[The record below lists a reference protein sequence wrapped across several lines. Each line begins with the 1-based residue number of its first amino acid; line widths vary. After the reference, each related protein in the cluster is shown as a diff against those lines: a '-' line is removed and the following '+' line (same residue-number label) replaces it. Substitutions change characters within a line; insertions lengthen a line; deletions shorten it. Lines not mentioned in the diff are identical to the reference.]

1 MDWRGRQGSSNVE
14 DRRGLV
20 VKGAA
25 GLGGFGIILYIVLT
39 LLGVDPGSIIGG
51 GGAPQTNINPPK
63 QTQQYQENA
72 TEKELRQ
79 FVSVVF
85 KDTEDVWTEV
95 FAREGEKYQ
104 KPTLVLYTEA
114 TQSACGVGQSG
125 MGPFYCP
132 QDKKVYL
139 DLSFYQDMRTKF
151 KAPGDFALAYVIAHE
166 VGHHVQNQ
174 LGIMDKVQR
183 LRGQLSEK
191 EYNQL
196 SVRLEL
202 QADYFAGVWAK
213 YMQGK
218 GYLEIGDVEE
228 AMNAAEAVGDDRIQ
242 KKMRGTVIPDSFTH
256 GTSAQRVKWFKK
268 GFANGTIRGGD
279 TFNTNDL

>member
-14 DRRGLV
+14 DRRGQV

-51 GGAPQTNINPPK
+51 GGAPQTNINPPG
-63 QTQQYQENA
+63 QSRQYQENA
-72 TEKELRQ
+72 NEKELRQ

-95 FAREGEKYQ
+95 FTREGEKYQ

-183 LRGQLSEK
+183 LRGQMSEK

-242 KKMRGTVIPDSFTH
+242 KQMRGTVVPDSFTH